1 MVKGSSD
8 TWARA
13 VASGKAM
20 SHIAF
25 ESAGV
30 KHTGLSLAPF
40 VPSVTLGWS
49 LISSG
54 IGLLGCKV
62 EVRRCLTALLQECS
76 STCSRFSVSVC
87 EEGLGSWVRLSCC
100 VGETAEEAPEWSRV
114 ARRRE
119 WLGSGRLDGLF
130 SRGQWV
136 EKGALRGVWEVGSV
150 KQMGY
155 KEGAVEG
162 DGWGSWEGY
171 VCVCVG
177 CMYSCVEHLCVL
189 MVTPAGDSAV
199 SSASETSRRQ

>member
-8 TWARA
+8 TWACA
-13 VASGKAM
+13 MASGKAM

-25 ESAGV
+25 ENAGV

-40 VPSVTLGWS
+40 VPSVTLEWS
-49 LISSG
+49 LISAG

-87 EEGLGSWVRLSCC
+87 EEGLGPWVGLSCC
-100 VGETAEEAPEWSRV
+100 VGEMAEEAPEWSRV

-119 WLGSGRLDGLF
+119 WLGSGRSDGLF

-162 DGWGSWEGY
+162 NGRGSWEGY
-171 VCVCVG
+171 VCVCGMYVQLCGAFG
-177 CMYSCVEHLCVL
+177 CVD
-189 MVTPAGDSAV
+189 GD
-199 SSASETSRRQ
+199 TSWGLNC